1 MSEEKRKKILELPMK
16 IIFNEEGINFF
27 LQSNKKLS
35 KFKLAD
41 EAEQYGIFFDSFS
54 PASVQKMMLINYISY
69 MEISR
74 PEFMSKRQDVMDLS
88 KLITY
93 GTLYRRFDEVVFG
106 KVLESEVV
114 KKWNRANPSSI
125 IDRKTSVND
134 ASLAQSLEKSKAV
147 IAGLKQEVLKALIER
162 VRDDAELAPG
172 EKNVQLFLAEK
183 FLSTLR
189 PFTWYIL
196 VKFRESDDLTQ
207 ALTEIETVL
216 KDFMVKSKIAE
227 FLSLMTMELA
237 IFAENANIQ
246 SFAKA
251 RYKGTLDPMAVMY
264 DPEMRKMIVEE
275 MRVRNQNVFLSWKVG
290 GETSKGVN
298 SRERLQVK
306 IFNKESGFADLKKS
320 VDDSKSQNV
329 KQRSLLDFYKEGS
342 DETAG
347 NSSNT
352 DLGLYY
358 LSYLSEECQKVGV
371 HFESLVNQIR
381 ESNLTVITLNLLF

>member
-1 MSEEKRKKILELPMK
+1 MAEEKRKKILDLPMK

-27 LQSNKKLS
+27 IKSNKKLS

-54 PASVQKMMLINYISY
+54 PASVQKMLLINYISY

-93 GTLYRRFDEVVFG
+93 GSLYRRFDEIVFS
-106 KVLESEVV
+106 KVIDSEVV
-114 KKWNRANPSSI
+114 RKWNRSNPASI
-125 IDRKTSVND
+125 IDRKTSIND
-134 ASLAQSLEKSKAV
+134 SYLQQAMEKNKVV
-147 IAGLKQEVLKALIER
+147 INGIKQETLRALVQE
-162 VRDDAELAPG
+162 VQANETLLPE
-172 EKNVQLFLAEK
+172 EKNIQLFLAEK
-183 FLSTLR
+183 FLGTLR
-189 PFTWYIL
+189 AFTWFIL
-196 VKFRESDDLTQ
+196 IKFKDSDDLV
-207 ALTEIETVL
+207 LLMNDIETIL
-216 KDFMVKSKIAE
+216 KEFMVKSKIAE
-227 FLSLMTMELA
+227 YLSLMTMELA
-237 IFAENANIQ
+237 IMAENSNLQ
-246 SFAKA
+246 SFSKT

-290 GETSKGVN
+290 GETSRTVN

-306 IFNKESGFADLKKS
+306 IFNKETGFADLKKS
-320 VDDSKSQNV
+320 VDDTKTANI
-329 KQRSLLDFYKEGS
+329 KQRSLMDFYKEGT
-342 DETAG
+342 DEGTG
-347 NSSNT
+347 NT
-352 DLGLYY
+352 ELGLYY

-381 ESNLTVITLNLLF
+381 ESSLTVITLNLLF

>member
-1 MSEEKRKKILELPMK
+1 MPEEKRKKILDLPMK

-27 LQSNKKLS
+27 IKSNKKLT

-54 PASVQKMMLINYISY
+54 PASVQKMLLINYISY
-69 MEISR
+69 MEITR

-93 GTLYRRFDEVVFG
+93 GTLYRRFDELVFS
-106 KVLESEVV
+106 KVIDSEVV
-114 KKWNRANPSSI
+114 RKWNRANPSSI
-125 IDRKTSVND
+125 IDRKTTIND
-134 ASLAQSLEKSKAV
+134 TYLQQAMEKNKTV
-147 IAGLKQEVLKALIER
+147 ITGIKQETLRALVQE
-162 VRDDAELAPG
+162 VQANEGLLPE
-172 EKNVQLFLAEK
+172 EKNIQLFLAEK
-183 FLSTLR
+183 FLTTLR
-189 PFTWYIL
+189 PFTWFIL
-196 VKFRESDDLTQ
+196 IKFKDSDDLV
-207 ALTEIETVL
+207 LLMTEIESVL
-216 KDFMVKSKIAE
+216 KEFMVKSKIAE
-227 FLSLMTMELA
+227 YLSLMTMELA
-237 IFAENANIQ
+237 IMAENSNLQ
-246 SFAKA
+246 SFSKT

-290 GETSKGVN
+290 GETSRSVN

-306 IFNKESGFADLKKS
+306 IFNKEGGYADLKKS
-320 VDDSKSQNV
+320 VDDTKNLV
-329 KQRSLLDFYKEGS
+329 LKQRSLMDFYKEGP
-342 DETAG
+342 DEVAG
-347 NSSNT
+347 NT
-352 DLGLYY
+352 ELGLYY